1 MNKIFNWL
9 TAHKTTN
16 LIIAIIYY
24 LLIVLPHEQ
33 VGRAIVA
40 LFKTKSRAYYQHT
53 VLLIGVVAL
62 CAVVLFLALKIKN
75 HPYRNRLLI
84 GLATTI
90 AMMVVSFNLLL
101 VHNVE
106 IIHFV
111 QYASFCFVVFPLFGN
126 YNKTLFWCTL
136 AGAIDEANQYLI
148 LAPKNTDY
156 YDFNDVILNQLGA
169 GMGLVILFAF
179 GFYSVRNIQKKWYL
193 SSEIIASVAVV
204 VSLIAMYLAGEFSYY
219 IPAQGD
225 APFFVLIKKVYP
237 DFFTEIKHLNV
248 RFHVLS
254 PYAGFII
261 VALIG
266 MFYSLV
272 LRNTKKE
279 LNA

>member
-1 MNKIFNWL
+1 MNKIYNWL
-9 TAHKTTN
+9 SAHKTTN
-16 LIIAIIYY
+16 LIIAVVYY

-62 CAVVLFLALKIKN
+62 CVVVIFLAQKIIK

-90 AMMVVSFNLLL
+90 AMMVASFNLLL

-148 LAPKNTDY
+148 LAPQNTDY

-179 GFYSVRNIQKKWYL
+179 GFYSVRNIQKRWYL
-193 SSEIIASVAVV
+193 SAEIIASVAVV
-204 VSLIAMYLAGEFSYY
+204 VSLIAMYVAGEFSYY
-219 IPAQGD
+219 MPTQGD
-225 APFFVLIKKVYP
+225 APLLVLIKKVYP

-254 PYAGFII
+254 PYAGLII

>member
-9 TAHKTTN
+9 SAHKTTN

-33 VGRAIVA
+33 VGLAIVA

-62 CAVVLFLALKIKN
+62 CAVLLFLALRIIK
-75 HPYRNRLLI
+75 HPHRNRLLI

-90 AMMVVSFNLLL
+90 AMMVASFNLLL

-111 QYASFCFVVFPLFGN
+111 QYASFCFVVFPLFRN

-179 GFYSVRNIQKKWYL
+179 GFYSLRNIQKRWYL
-193 SSEIIASVAVV
+193 SAEIIASVAVV